1 MRLAGRTAL
10 VTGSTRGLGLAIAK
24 RLAAEGAFVAVSG
37 RSEEQARRVA
47 EEIVAAGGRAVG
59 IAADV
64 ADPESAEALV
74 QTAIAE
80 MGRLDVLVNN
90 AGITRDTLFVRMT
103 REQWDAVLDVN
114 LGGVYNCTRAAVR
127 TMMKQRYGRIINI
140 SSIVGL
146 TGNVGQTNYAAAKA
160 ALIGFTKSLARE
172 LAGRNI
178 TVNVVAPGYIRSDMT
193 DALSED
199 IKQQFLAQIPMS
211 RVGEPEEVAHAV
223 LFLAEEASS
232 YITGH
237 TLVVDGGMS

>member
-1 MRLAGRTAL
+1 MRLAGKTAL
-10 VTGSTRGLGLAIAK
+10 VTGSTRGIGRAIAE
-24 RLAAEGAFVAVSG
+24 RLAKEGAFVAVSG
-37 RSEEQARRVA
+37 RSEEQARQVA
-47 EEIVAAGGRAVG
+47 ADIAAAGGRAVG
-59 IAADV
+59 IGADV
-64 ADPESAEALV
+64 AVPESAEALV
-74 QTAIAE
+74 EKAIHE

-90 AGITRDTLFVRMT
+90 AGVTRDTLFVRMK
-103 REQWDAVLDVN
+103 RDDWDAVLDVN
-114 LGGVYNCTRAAVR
+114 LHGVYNCTRAAVR
-127 TMMKQRYGRIINI
+127 PMMKQRYGRIINI

-199 IKQQFLAQIPMS
+199 IQQQLQAQIPMG
-211 RVGEPEEVAHAV
+211 RVGEPDEVAHAV
-223 LFLAEEASS
+223 LFLAEDASS

>member
-90 AGITRDTLFVRMT
+90 AEIGRASC
-103 REQWDAVLDVN
+103 RERGRSRGVAGWRRSKGGASCADAASN
-114 LGGVYNCTRAAVR
+114 RG
-127 TMMKQRYGRIINI
+127 
-140 SSIVGL
+140 
-146 TGNVGQTNYAAAKA
+146 
-160 ALIGFTKSLARE
+160 AR
-172 LAGRNI
+172 
-178 TVNVVAPGYIRSDMT
+178 
-193 DALSED
+193 
-199 IKQQFLAQIPMS
+199 
-211 RVGEPEEVAHAV
+211 
-223 LFLAEEASS
+223 
-232 YITGH
+232 
-237 TLVVDGGMS
+237 

>member
-1 MRLAGRTAL
+1 
-10 VTGSTRGLGLAIAK
+10 TGSTRGLGLAIAK

-103 REQWDAVLDVN
+103 REQWDAVLGVN
-114 LGGVYNCTRAAVR
+114 WGGVYNWTRDEVR
-127 TMMKQRYGRIINI
+127 TMMNKRYGRIMNM
-140 SSIVGL
+140 STIVGH
-146 TGNVGQTNYAAAKA
+146 TGNVGQTNSAAAKA
-160 ALIGFTKSLARE
+160 ALIGFAKSVARE
-172 LAGRNI
+172 LGGRNI
-178 TVNVVAPGYIRSDMT
+178 TVNVV
-193 DALSED
+193 
-199 IKQQFLAQIPMS
+199 
-211 RVGEPEEVAHAV
+211 
-223 LFLAEEASS
+223 
-232 YITGH
+232 
-237 TLVVDGGMS
+237 

>member
-199 IKQQFLAQIPMS
+199 IKQQFLAQIPMG